1 MTARTTRIFSAFAR
15 KEPARAVFA
24 PTFLAIFL
32 ALTFAATAEWRF
44 AESDDEILRQE
55 TEADD
60 DREADDGA
68 GGAGTDDDDAPA
80 GSAGDDAPPDTA
92 PDDAGEGDVADDSG
106 EDGAGEEGEA
116 PDADTPAG
124 GEASGKDESDGD
136 DDTIANPPRGD
147 ARLPEIITD
156 LEAAPF
162 PVRKMR
168 ELILEAARAG
178 DIEKLR
184 PYIGYGDDVTMLSL
198 GGYEE
203 DPIRFLQSLSGDAE
217 GHEILAIITEILE
230 APFVRLDAGTDREVY
245 VWPYFYAYPFDKLT
259 PEQRVDLFRII
270 TYGDFEEM
278 AAFGS
283 YIFYRL
289 GITPEG
295 RWRFFVA
302 GD

>member
-1 MTARTTRIFSAFAR
+1 MTARTTRIFPAFTR
-15 KEPARAVFA
+15 KQPARAAFA
-24 PTFLAIFL
+24 PTALAVFL
-32 ALTFAATAEWRF
+32 ALTLAAAAEWRI
-44 AESDDEILRQE
+44 AEGDDKIPQQE
-55 TEADD
+55 TEIED
-60 DREADDGA
+60 DREADDKA
-68 GGAGTDDDDAPA
+68 GDAGTNDDDAPA
-80 GSAGDDAPPDTA
+80 GTAGDDAPPDDDA
-92 PDDAGEGDVADDSG
+92 DDVGDGDVGEEDAGEDGDTPEAD
-106 EDGAGEEGEA
+106 A
-116 PDADTPAG
+116 PDA
-124 GEASGKDESDGD
+124 GEASGENEDAGD

-217 GHEILAIITEILE
+217 GHEILAIISEVLE